1 MQPLDRR
8 SLTALVHRLHF
19 YIGIFI
25 APFIFIAALTG
36 FIYILSTQFEDII
49 YRDVLKTQPSGN
61 SKPLSSQISAARH
74 YVGEQYFIHKV
85 RPAPQPDETT
95 YIQFMYPNLES
106 EKLRTIFIDPYSLAI
121 KADYFFS
128 PVSGFLPTHTWLTKL
143 HTELYLGSVGRHY
156 SELAASWLWVSA
168 ITGVI
173 LWINHRRKHLSRKKR
188 SPFAF
193 TRHWHIT
200 LGLLLF
206 LGMLFMSV
214 TGLTWSKWA
223 GDNINAL
230 RTSFDWLTPQLNT
243 KLKSANEAVISS
255 HNHGDHQHEDHNH
268 KGLQSQNS
276 ASNINKPDLDWEIV
290 LYQARRNGIK
300 ADNVEIRQPK
310 TASDAWTVTENKRDW
325 PTQVD
330 AIAIN
335 PHNYKVIDHIYFD
348 NFPMMAKLTRWGV
361 DAHMGKLF
369 GMANRLLLLGFT
381 FGICCLLLLG
391 YRMWWI
397 RRPSRPQNNPLST
410 LTACW
415 LSLSIPWQ
423 LLIVTLTIMLG
434 YCLPVLGASL
444 LVFLFIDVLL
454 WKKHKKITNVF
465 PQ

>member
-1 MQPLDRR
+1 MQPLNRR
-8 SLTALVHRLHF
+8 SLISLVHRLHF

-36 FIYILSTQFEDII
+36 FIYILSAQLENVL
-49 YRDVLKTQPSGN
+49 YRDVLTTQPSGT
-61 SKPLSSQISAARH
+61 SQPISLQVSAARD

-95 YIQFMYPNLES
+95 YIQFMYPNIES
-106 EKLRTIFIDPYSLAI
+106 DKLRTVFIDPYSLAI

-143 HTELYLGSVGRHY
+143 HTELYLGSIGRHY

-173 LWINHRRKHLSRKKR
+173 LWISHRRKHSPKKKR
-188 SPFAF
+188 SSFAF
-193 TRHWHIT
+193 ARHWHIT

-206 LGMLFMSV
+206 LGMLIMSI
-214 TGLTWSKWA
+214 TGLTWSRWA
-223 GDNINAL
+223 GDNVNAM
-230 RTSFDWLTPQLNT
+230 RTSFNWLTPQLNT
-243 KLKSANEAVISS
+243 KLNASSTAALSS
-255 HNHGDHQHEDHNH
+255 HHHGNHQHEEHNH
-268 KGLQSQNS
+268 SGSPSQNQT
-276 ASNINKPDLDWEIV
+276 ANINKPDLDWEIV
-290 LYQARRNGIK
+290 LSIARHNGIK

-310 TASDAWTVTENKRDW
+310 TVSDTWTVTENKRDW

-335 PHNYKVIDHIYFD
+335 PYNYKVTDHIYFD
-348 NFPMMAKLTRWGV
+348 KFPIMAKLTRWGV

-369 GMANRLLLLGFT
+369 GMTNRLLLLGLS
-381 FGICCLLLLG
+381 FGICLLLILG

-397 RRPSRPQNNPLST
+397 RRPSRPQHNPLQT
-410 LTACW
+410 LSACW
-415 LSLSIPWQ
+415 LLLSTPWKI
-423 LLIVTLTIMLG
+423 LITVITIALA

-444 LVFLFIDVLL
+444 LVFLFIDILL
-454 WKKHKKITNVF
+454 WNKQKKIF
-465 PQ
+465 LDK